1 LLVKDI
7 LNVAIKGCVEKLEGL
22 FTYQF
27 STSNLNV
34 GTEQTRRIIQKTAVG
49 GDVLTQRFFS
59 YNMIKRES
67 EKVVSNKIP

>member
-1 LLVKDI
+1 MQQL
-7 LNVAIKGCVEKLEGL
+7 KGVWKKLKHV
-22 FTYQF
+22 FTYQV
-27 STSNLNV
+27 STSSLNV

-49 GDVLTQRFFS
+49 GDVLMQCFFS

>member
-1 LLVKDI
+1 V
-7 LNVAIKGCVEKLEGL
+7 
-22 FTYQF
+22 FTYQV

-67 EKVVSNKIP
+67 EKVDSNKTP

>member
-1 LLVKDI
+1 MSAPPLKGLWKKLKD
-7 LNVAIKGCVEKLEGL
+7 V

-34 GTEQTRRIIQKTAVG
+34 GTEQIRRIIQKTAVG
-49 GDVLTQRFFS
+49 GDVLMQCFFS

-67 EKVVSNKIP
+67 EKVDSNKTP